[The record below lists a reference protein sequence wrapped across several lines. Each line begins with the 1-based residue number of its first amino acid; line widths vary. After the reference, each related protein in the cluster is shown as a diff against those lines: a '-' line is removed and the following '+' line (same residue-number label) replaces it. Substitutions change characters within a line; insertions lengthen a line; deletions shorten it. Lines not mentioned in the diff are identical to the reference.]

1 MSLIKINALSGL
13 YSLGLGISGIM
24 LTFVAISDGLPIG
37 VIALL
42 SAASAASQM
51 ICRLAL
57 GVAFRHVADRVI
69 MALALLVLGFSM
81 AAVLAL
87 SGIVGLAIAQ
97 IFQGASRAGFW
108 TGSQIHVLRVA
119 KVPANGMA
127 RNQFVSSAIGV
138 LGPVIAGTFAGQDP
152 RLAAWVVLGV
162 SLLGVVGC
170 MLLSR
175 LPVFDPPKKPEEGS
189 VWRRPGVAISSM
201 GSLASGVWYVAIHT
215 FVPVVLG
222 AAQWSTLSIGIVMGA
237 TNASMLIGV
246 IGASLAKP
254 VRFESIIII
263 GTITS
268 SIGVA
273 LLCLAGIL
281 PVVTVAGLV
290 ASGVGTG
297 MLMTLYP
304 TLAAQSVHPEE
315 RGQAVVTTGV
325 YRSSALLGT
334 PILVSVA
341 TLFMPIGG
349 AMLIVAGIAGTPG
362 IVTAINR
369 ALAAAA
375 GKRRFRGPE
384 TDL

>member
-13 YSLGLGISGIM
+13 YSLGLGISGVM

-51 ICRLAL
+51 ISRLVL
-57 GVAFRHVADRVI
+57 GVAFRHVADRVV
-69 MALALLVLGFSM
+69 MALALLVLGLSM
-81 AAVLAL
+81 GAVLAL
-87 SGIVGLAIAQ
+87 PGIVGLTIAQ
-97 IFQGASRAGFW
+97 VLQGASRAGFW
-108 TGSQIHVLRVA
+108 TGSQIHVLRLA

-138 LGPVIAGTFAGQDP
+138 LGPVIAGAFAGQDP
-152 RLAAWVVLGV
+152 RLAAWVVLSV
-162 SLLGVVGC
+162 SLLGVVGS
-170 MLLSR
+170 MLLGR
-175 LPVFDPPKKPEEGS
+175 LPVFDPPKKPKEGG
-189 VWRRPGVAISSM
+189 VWKRPGVAISSM
-201 GSLASGVWYVAIHT
+201 GSLASGVWYVAINT

-222 AAQWSTLSIGIVMGA
+222 AAPWSTLSIGLIMAA

-246 IGASLAKP
+246 IGAGVAKP
-254 VRFESIIII
+254 VWYESIIII

-268 SIGVA
+268 SLGVA

-281 PVVTVAGLV
+281 PLVTMAGLV
-290 ASGVGTG
+290 TSGVGAG

-315 RGQAVVTTGV
+315 KAQAVVTTGV

-349 AMLIVAGIAGTPG
+349 AMLIVAGIAGAPG

-369 ALAAAA
+369 ALAAA
-375 GKRRFRGPE
+375 GKRRFEGPE
-384 TDL
+384 TEL